1 MANIALIP
9 AAGTGSR
16 FGAAIPKQYTPLL
29 GTPVLQ
35 HTLNIF
41 AANPRIARTVVITAP
56 EDRWFARLIRQPENA
71 SVLPCGGESRAQS
84 IANGLHRLLAQNLIH
99 PNDTILVHD
108 AARCC
113 LPQSALNR
121 LLDTLDGQPESTRCG
136 ALLAIPAA
144 DTLKRQ
150 APHADPPRANATL
163 PREHIWQAQT
173 PQAFQA
179 ALLQRALAQADLSQT
194 TDDASAVEQ
203 LGIQPLLVQGDS
215 RNIKLTCPD
224 DALLAEC
231 FLRFQAAP

>member
-29 GTPVLQ
+29 GIPVLQ

-99 PNDTILVHD
+99 PDDTVLVHD

-121 LLDTLDGQPESTRCG
+121 LLDALDTHPHAQQHG
-136 ALLAIPAA
+136 ALLAIPVA

-150 APHADPPRANATL
+150 AAHHPHSAHTL
-163 PREHIWQAQT
+163 PRDGIWQAQT

-179 ALLQRALAQADLSQT
+179 ALLHRALSQSNLAQI

-203 LGIQPLLVQGDS
+203 LGLQPLLVTGDS
-215 RNIKLTCPD
+215 RNIKLTRPD
-224 DALLAEC
+224 DAPLAEY
-231 FLRFQAAP
+231 FLQQAA

>member
-29 GTPVLQ
+29 GIPVLQ

-41 AANPRIARTVVITAP
+41 AANPRIARTVVLTAP

-99 PNDTILVHD
+99 PDDTVLVHD

-121 LLDTLDGQPESTRCG
+121 LLDALDTQPHAQQHG
-136 ALLAIPAA
+136 ALLAIPVA

-150 APHADPPRANATL
+150 AAHHPHSAHTL
-163 PREHIWQAQT
+163 PRDGIWQAQT

-179 ALLQRALAQADLSQT
+179 ALLHRALSQSNLAQI

-203 LGIQPLLVQGDS
+203 LGLQPLLVTGDS
-215 RNIKLTCPD
+215 RNIKLTRPD
-224 DALLAEC
+224 DASLAEY
-231 FLRFQAAP
+231 FLQQAA